1 MIQINIPA
9 WLRVSLY
16 VAGAVAAKVGD
27 YLLDKGVFGK
37 PEADL
42 CSWAA
47 SAALVLAVAHTVS
60 RTGGKT
66 TVEPVKVAVTADD
79 LAEMK
84 VSAAKVAAATPAL
97 PAKKTIARKTTPA
110 QKKD

>member
-27 YLLDKGVFGK
+27 YLLAKGVFGK

-66 TVEPVKVAVTADD
+66 TVEPLDSPDSDKAITET
-79 LAEMK
+79 LA
-84 VSAAKVAAATPAL
+84 ARVAAQSTPA
-97 PAKKTIARKTTPA
+97 PAKKTAARKTTPA
-110 QKKD
+110 QKKA

>member
-27 YLLDKGVFGK
+27 YLLDKGIFGK

-66 TVEPVKVAVTADD
+66 TVEPLPVKADPVVAPT
-79 LAEMK
+79 
-84 VSAAKVAAATPAL
+84 VSAGVPQ
-97 PAKKTIARKTTPA
+97 PAKKTAARKTTPA